1 MTITRLRAAALI
13 GAVLTLAACGASS
26 TTSPDARLRPT
37 SATRDIGDSIPDA
50 MCKSGFSGPNGRC
63 ID

>member
-1 MTITRLRAAALI
+1 MTTTRLRAAALI
-13 GAVLTLAACGASS
+13 GAILTLAACGVGS

-37 SATRDIGDSIPDA
+37 SATRDVGDSIPDP
-50 MCKSGFSGPNGRC
+50 MCKSGYSGPNGRC